1 MKEGYPDEN
10 MLCFVQGFG
19 DSEHGYNKNREFKLS
34 GSNCNVPE
42 PNLKFKKR
50 GKQVTLQFE
59 ETAATEEVQDTRIK
73 KSQAL
78 VTGKSLKLI
87 SGSRFPEVKR
97 SLSDRF
103 SVITDR
109 TGKKPSKEV
118 LTIRKT
124 W

>member
-19 DSEHGYNKNREFKLS
+19 DSEHGYNKNREFNIAETK
-34 GSNCNVPE
+34 CNVSE

-50 GKQVTLQFE
+50 GKQVSLQFE
-59 ETAATEEVQDTRIK
+59 ETVAVELVQDSRIK

-78 VTGKSLKLI
+78 LTGKSLKLT

-109 TGKKPSKEV
+109 SGKKPAKEL

>member
-1 MKEGYPDEN
+1 MKEDFYDEN

-19 DSEHGYNKNREFKLS
+19 DSEHGYNKNREINFS
-34 GSNCNVPE
+34 ESNNVPE
-42 PNLKFKKR
+42 SGLKFKKR
-50 GKQVTLQFE
+50 GKQVYLQFE
-59 ETAATEEVQDTRIK
+59 ESEPIQDKTKR
-73 KSQAL
+73 SQAL
-78 VTGKSLKLI
+78 VTGKSLKLT

-97 SLSDRF
+97 SISDRF

-109 TGKKPSKEV
+109 SLRKPGKEP